1 MEKKL
6 GFIDEVIERKKEELA
21 AGKIGDI
28 RYNSLLDEIKNIG
41 LSEAQYKDVKNAID
55 KYINVY

>member
-6 GFIDEVIERKKEELA
+6 GFIDEVIERKREELA

-28 RYNSLLDEIKNIG
+28 RYNSLLTEIKNIG

>member
-1 MEKKL
+1 MGKKL

-28 RYNSLLDEIKNIG
+28 RYNSLLAEIKNIG